1 MSDDPNKFQSIHL
14 RQAERKVRR
23 EQERNGGLS
32 VDDNKGLLFIGI
44 ILIIIGLAGLKF

>member
-1 MSDDPNKFQSIHL
+1 MLRRIANRNEKFI
-14 RQAERKVRR
+14 
-23 EQERNGGLS
+23 RNGGLI